1 MELETKGAVIFM
13 KKKIIVLLTIAI
25 LSLCNTSVF
34 AEESGYIWTQDRKS
48 TRLNSSHI
56 EESRMPSSA

>member
-1 MELETKGAVIFM
+1 M

-34 AEESGYIWTQDRKS
+34 AEESGYIWTQGESGFGIMWIQKVIVRQVGS
-48 TRLNSSHI
+48 T
-56 EESRMPSSA
+56 

>member
-1 MELETKGAVIFM
+1 M

-34 AEESGYIWTQDRKS
+34 AEESGYIWTQG
-48 TRLNSSHI
+48 
-56 EESRMPSSA
+56 ESGLWYYVDTEGNCKTG